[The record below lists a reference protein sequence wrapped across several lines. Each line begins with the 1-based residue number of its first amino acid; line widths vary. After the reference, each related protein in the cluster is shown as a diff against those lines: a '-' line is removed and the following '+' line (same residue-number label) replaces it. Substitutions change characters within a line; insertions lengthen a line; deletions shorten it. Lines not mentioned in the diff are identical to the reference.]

1 MRDVGPNWLAQQS
14 NALFWLSLTGFL
26 SFTILSDLDGNLLVS
41 VSVFLGLLVGLV
53 LALAPFWSNAP
64 EGGVPLR

>member
-26 SFTILSDLDGNLLVS
+26 SFTILSDPDGDLLVS
-41 VSVFLGLLVGLV
+41 VFVFLGLLVSFV
-53 LALAPFWSNAP
+53 LALLHFGPTPSKVAC
-64 EGGVPLR
+64 R